1 MTVLVEVGLLLL
13 LASLGGVIANRLRIP
28 PVLGLL
34 FIGAV
39 IGPHALGMVAQTETV
54 DFFAEIGA
62 VLLLFAIGV
71 EFSASKLSKLGLRIF
86 AITALKLAIV
96 FFLTYQLSL
105 LLGLDR
111 TTALYMGT
119 ILAVTSTALMIK
131 IVEQKSFFKREEVP
145 LLIATLVVEDLF
157 AVFALTVFSS
167 TSQGTGVANTASLA
181 FSIVFSLLLLLAVY
195 FVLLTVL
202 KKVFDYI
209 VHYQAAETM
218 TLMGLGIG
226 VGFSYVAQL
235 LGLAPSIG
243 AFLAGSLTASLPKGE
258 LLEKS
263 VSPFVLAFS
272 SIFFLSIGLF
282 VDFAAV
288 SQNAWII
295 FAFILANVLF
305 KFFGSYSSTYLFG
318 FTSKQA
324 AFSGLAMLSVGEFS
338 LLIAR
343 EGASASSFD
352 LIGTTSVIVFFSTLF
367 SAMTLDK
374 FETVDSALK
383 KWLPL
388 RVKRTAYKASCAFCE
403 ATSSIEHAGNRGITA
418 WKNGAFYWIAG
429 VVVLIGGGLS
439 SAVPIQIAGFTA
451 TQLSVLISSLAFA
464 FGIQRTIESLTPKK
478 TKTVERLSKALAM
491 ISFLLILPFIAEAM
505 QAEVGLSELLLFAF
519 AGAVGWYILRVSS
532 SESPPK
538 EKDWKEKG
546 IMFFKN

>member
-13 LASLGGVIANRLRIP
+13 LASLGGIIANRLRIP

-34 FIGAV
+34 FMGAV
-39 IGPHALGMVAQTETV
+39 IGPHALGFVAQTETV

-105 LLGLDR
+105 LLGLSR
-111 TTALYMGT
+111 GNALFMGT
-119 ILAVTSTALMIK
+119 ILAITSTALMIK
-131 IVEQKSFFKREEVP
+131 VVEQKNYFKREEVP
-145 LLIATLVVEDLF
+145 LLIATLVIEDLF

-167 TSQGTGVANTASLA
+167 SNQGIASNTANLA
-181 FSIVFSLLLLLAVY
+181 LSIIFSILMLLAVY
-195 FVLLTVL
+195 FILLTVL
-202 KKVFDYI
+202 KKIFDYI
-209 VHYQAAETM
+209 VRYQAAETM
-218 TLMGLGIG
+218 TLLGLGIG
-226 VGFSYVAQL
+226 VGFSYVAQQF
-235 LGLAPSIG
+235 GLTPSIG
-243 AFLAGSLTASLPKGE
+243 AFLAGSLAASLPRGD
-258 LLEKS
+258 LLEKN
-263 VSPFVLAFS
+263 VAPFVLAFS

-288 SQNAWII
+288 MQNAWII
-295 FAFILANVLF
+295 FAFIIANIAF
-305 KFFGSYSSTYLFG
+305 TFFGTYSSTYLFG

-324 AFSGLAMLSVGEFS
+324 AFSGLAMISVGEFS

-343 EGASASSFD
+343 EGAAASSFD
-352 LIGTTSVIVFFSTLF
+352 LIGTTSVIVFFSTLV
-367 SAMTLDK
+367 SALAIDK
-374 FETVDSALK
+374 FERVDAAIKRAVPFGIRSA
-383 KWLPL
+383 
-388 RVKRTAYKASCAFCE
+388 AYKASCAFCD
-403 ATSSIEHAGNRGITA
+403 AITSIEKAGNKGISA

-429 VVVLIGGGLS
+429 VLVLIGGGFAGPL
-439 SAVPIQIAGFTA
+439 QLKIAGFTA
-451 TQLSVLISSLAFA
+451 TQLSVLISSLTFA

-505 QAEVGLSELLLFAF
+505 QAEVGLSELMLFAF

-532 SESPPK
+532 SESAPK
-538 EKDWKEKG
+538 EKGGKEKG